1 MIERLIE
8 QLLKELGE
16 DARREGLEKT
26 PERVA
31 KALTYPHV
39 RLRQRT

>member
-26 PERVA
+26 RNA
-31 KALTYPHV
+31 S
-39 RLRQRT
+39 RRR